1 MPLPN
6 KINKDNFGKYYKELE
21 YNNKTGKKRSI
32 KQRLAI
38 LLSKRG
44 NR

>member
-6 KINKDNFGKYYKELE
+6 KINKDNF
-21 YNNKTGKKRSI
+21 KKRSV